1 MSSSL
6 SHKIK
11 AEALRLGFSACGIAK
26 AEPVDAE
33 TAQAFRQWLRQGGHA
48 TMQYM
53 ENYEDKR
60 LDPRLL
66 MPGVKSIICVALNY
80 APSQPVKGFANY
92 AIGKDYHDIV
102 KQKLYQLAQ
111 ILAPLQHSTPHQ
123 LPRGGEIDASPRG
136 GLEGG
141 SFRAF
146 SDSAPILERYWAMK
160 AGLGFIG
167 KNHQLIIPGMGS
179 QFFLGELFVDIELE
193 PDAPCR
199 QHCGSCHR
207 CIDACP
213 TGALAPLT
221 PPLGGSPN
229 LTESLPQGGGLE
241 GASSRGGLE
250 GVEYLEGA
258 FHSSLC
264 LSYLTIEN
272 RGAIPPEAASK
283 MGHTFYGCD
292 RCQQACPW
300 NAKAIPTSEP
310 LLQPTAELLSMSDED
325 WQQLSLEQYR
335 RLFKGS
341 AVKRAKYEGLMRNI
355 KAIQHEQD

>member
-111 ILAPLQHSTPHQ
+111 ILAPLTPP
-123 LPRGGEIDASPRG
+123 L
-136 GLEGG
+136 GG
-141 SFRAF
+141 SPNLTESLPQGGGREGAFRAF

-199 QHCGSCHR
+199 QHCGNCHR

-221 PPLGGSPN
+221 PPMGGSTSR
-229 LTESLPQGGGLE
+229 TESLPQGGGLE
-241 GASSRGGLE
+241 GA
-250 GVEYLEGA
+250 
-258 FHSSLC
+258 
-264 LSYLTIEN
+264 EN

-310 LLQPTAELLSMSDED
+310 LLQPTAELLSMNDED

-355 KAIQHEQD
+355 KAIQHEQDQ

>member
-111 ILAPLQHSTPHQ
+111 ILAPLTPP
-123 LPRGGEIDASPRG
+123 L
-136 GLEGG
+136 GG
-141 SFRAF
+141 SPNLTESLPQGGGREGAFRAF

-241 GASSRGGLE
+241 GA
-250 GVEYLEGA
+250 

-310 LLQPTAELLSMSDED
+310 LLQPTAELLSMNDED

-355 KAIQHEQD
+355 KAIQHEQDQ

>member
-111 ILAPLQHSTPHQ
+111 ILAPLTPP
-123 LPRGGEIDASPRG
+123 L
-136 GLEGG
+136 GG
-141 SFRAF
+141 SPNLTESLPQGGGREGAFRAF

-221 PPLGGSPN
+221 PPMGGSTSR
-229 LTESLPQGGGLE
+229 TESLPQGGG
-241 GASSRGGLE
+241 
-250 GVEYLEGA
+250 LEGA

-310 LLQPTAELLSMSDED
+310 LLQPTAELLSMNDED

>member
-1 MSSSL
+1 
-6 SHKIK
+6 
-11 AEALRLGFSACGIAK
+11 
-26 AEPVDAE
+26 
-33 TAQAFRQWLRQGGHA
+33 
-48 TMQYM
+48 MQYM

-80 APSQPVKGFANY
+80 APSQPVKGIANY

-111 ILAPLQHSTPHQ
+111 ILAPLTPP
-123 LPRGGEIDASPRG
+123 L
-136 GLEGG
+136 GG
-141 SFRAF
+141 SPNLTESLPQGGGREGAFRAF

-221 PPLGGSPN
+221 PPLG
-229 LTESLPQGGGLE
+229 TESLPQGGG
-241 GASSRGGLE
+241 
-250 GVEYLEGA
+250 LEGA

-310 LLQPTAELLSMSDED
+310 LLQPTAELLSMNDED

-355 KAIQHEQD
+355 KAIQHEQDQ

>member
-1 MSSSL
+1 MSSKS
-6 SHKIK
+6 SHEIK

-33 TAQAFRQWLRQGGHA
+33 TAGAFQNWLHKGGHA

-66 MPGVKSIICVALNY
+66 MPGVKSIISVALNY
-80 APSQPVKGFANY
+80 TPARPVAGIANY

-102 KQKLYQLAQ
+102 KQKLHQLA
-111 ILAPLQHSTPHQ
+111 HSSLFTLH
-123 LPRGGEIDASPRG
+123 S
-136 GLEGG
+136 
-141 SFRAF
+141 SFNYRAF
-146 SDSAPILERYWAMK
+146 ADSAPVLERYWAMK

-193 PDAPCR
+193 PDEPCR
-199 QHCGSCHR
+199 QRCGGCR
-207 CIDACP
+207 KCIDACP
-213 TGALAPLT
+213 TGAL
-221 PPLGGSPN
+221 S
-229 LTESLPQGGGLE
+229 E
-241 GASSRGGLE
+241 GQQATSFQASR
-250 GVEYLEGA
+250 
-258 FHSSLC
+258 C

-272 RGAIPPEAASK
+272 RGDIPDEAAQK
-283 MGHTFYGCD
+283 MGDTFYGCD

-300 NAKAIPTSEP
+300 NAKALPTDEP
-310 LLQPTAELLSMSDED
+310 LLQPTDELLSMKQED
-325 WQQLSLEQYR
+325 WQQLSVEQYR
-335 RLFKGS
+335 ELFRGS

-355 KAIQHEQD
+355 KAANHDKD

>member
-1 MSSSL
+1 MSSRS
-6 SHKIK
+6 SHEIK

-33 TAQAFRQWLRQGGHA
+33 TAVAFQNWLQLGGHA

-66 MPGVKSIICVALNY
+66 MPGVKSIISVALNY
-80 APSQPVKGFANY
+80 TPETPVKGFANY

-102 KQKLYQLAQ
+102 KEKLHQLAEFITQ
-111 ILAPLQHSTPHQ
+111 QPEDSSLLTLHSS
-123 LPRGGEIDASPRG
+123 LNY
-136 GLEGG
+136 
-141 SFRAF
+141 RAF
-146 SDSAPILERYWAMK
+146 TDSAPVLERYWAMK

-193 PDAPCR
+193 PDEPCQ
-199 QHCGSCHR
+199 QHCGSCRR

-213 TGALAPLT
+213 TGAL
-221 PPLGGSPN
+221 
-229 LTESLPQGGGLE
+229 
-241 GASSRGGLE
+241 GASFNASR
-250 GVEYLEGA
+250 
-258 FHSSLC
+258 C

-272 RGAIPPEAASK
+272 RGDIPEEAAQK
-283 MGHTFYGCD
+283 MGETFYGCD
-292 RCQQACPW
+292 RCQQVCPW
-300 NAKAIPTSEP
+300 NAKAKPTDEP
-310 LLQPTAELLSMSDED
+310 LLQPTDELLSMKDED
-325 WQQLSLEQYR
+325 WQQLSVEQYR

-355 KAIQHEQD
+355 KAIRNEQDQ

>member
-80 APSQPVKGFANY
+80 APSQPVKGIANY

-111 ILAPLQHSTPHQ
+111 ILALLTPPL
-123 LPRGGEIDASPRG
+123 
-136 GLEGG
+136 GG
-141 SFRAF
+141 SPNLTESLPQGGGREGAFRAF

-213 TGALAPLT
+213 TGALAQQAT
-221 PPLGGSPN
+221 PHQLPRGGEPDGAEQKASP
-229 LTESLPQGGGLE
+229 
-241 GASSRGGLE
+241 RGGLE
-250 GVEYLEGA
+250 GV
-258 FHSSLC
+258 FNSSLC